1 MCVGQNCGTIK
12 QHTMLLQNNKSA
24 GYGPVQ
30 CAVPSV
36 PSNAYETLTN
46 RPTCDRQFQGE
57 KRRRGSDR
65 EKEVRSSPLS
75 YATPNSKTSDLKT
88 AELLT
93 SYCLL
98 PYFFS
103 EKLSAS
109 PTKKSIVGMHSTADL
124 WWIQCY
130 INYIALN
137 APNQNN
143 PPEHPF
149 VGPNHEGSVRI
160 LKSDSADVVEST
172 FGVPRWANKQ
182 MEEGRKKE

>member
-1 MCVGQNCGTIK
+1 M
-12 QHTMLLQNNKSA
+12 A
-24 GYGPVQ
+24 Q

-65 EKEVRSSPLS
+65 EKEVRPSPLS

-124 WWIQCY
+124 LCIQCY

-149 VGPNHEGSVRI
+149 VGPNCQTQFIYHLSTLHCSRQSSRCVPVCQISDLYKLALPQCARI
-160 LKSDSADVVEST
+160 DNRNENTSKKSA
-172 FGVPRWANKQ
+172 FGRTD
-182 MEEGRKKE
+182 E